1 MTSIAIR
8 ITDEFSNVNLTELFE
23 LCGKVAVYQHNADA
37 TVKRTHIHIL
47 LQECDRKYDTIRT
60 KFMKGKFEYSMKQK
74 QKDGRPVDDGYIAY
88 MSKGQFDPVYV
99 KGYDPELIAQR
110 KKEGYSPTVTEV
122 KAIDGKLVRTVDEK
136 AKKTKRELIEIMR
149 SKYVEHMP
157 DTEILKMIRKV
168 LTQNN
173 EVIGMYKVL
182 DFYDALLMY
191 SDKTRWIEMMASK
204 INSRIRI

>member
-1 MTSIAIR
+1 MTTFAFR
-8 ITDEFSNVNLTELFE
+8 ITDEFINVNLTDLFDICE
-23 LCGKVAVYQHNADA
+23 KVIIYQHNAD
-37 TVKRTHIHIL
+37 TSVKRTHIHGL
-47 LQECDRKYDTIRT
+47 VEGCARKEDTVRN
-60 KFMKGKFEYSMKQK
+60 KFFKGKFEYSMKTK
-74 QKDGRPVDDGYIAY
+74 ANDTFIAY
-88 MSKGQFDPVYV
+88 MSKGQYDPVYV
-99 KGYDPELIAQR
+99 KGYDLELIAQR

-136 AKKTKRELIEIMR
+136 GKKTKRELIEIMR

-168 LTQNN
+168 LVQNN

-191 SDKTRWIEMMASK
+191 SDKSRWIEMMASK
-204 INSRIRI
+204 INSRVRV